1 VSKRGLSDEQ
11 IRRVRAALRAHRDA
25 KHAGSNTS
33 IAAVLGI
40 SQPAVS
46 QILSGHT
53 RPSYGTAA
61 SLAADMG
68 CPVDRIL
75 STPRERAAE
84 IARDG
89 GIPPSAI
96 EAALAEPDDESRS
109 VLWWI
114 DRMRAHAAL
123 VVPTTARGAA

>member
-1 VSKRGLSDEQ
+1 M
-11 IRRVRAALRAHRDA
+11 RAQRDA
-25 KHAGSNTS
+25 AHDEKNTRL
-33 IAAVLGI
+33 AAVLGI
-40 SQPAVS
+40 SQSAVS

-61 SLAADMG
+61 ALAADIG
-68 CPVDRIL
+68 CSVDFLL

-89 GIPPSAI
+89 GIPAAGI
-96 EAALAEPDDESRS
+96 AAALAEPDDESRS
-109 VLWWI
+109 VLWWL

-123 VVPTTARGAA
+123 SAPSTARGAA